1 MLAMVFIAIGINEFV
16 RVTPNDDGIIWF
28 WLSQKIDMRGN
39 SNLHSDKEA
48 PSHWTE
54 KERIEILGHM
64 TFSMES
70 SSAAE
75 EILRTKIE
83 KGQKPTEED
92 IRRMVASLKKA
103 LSEASL
109 VADQALCKVHPELPK
124 QFREKYQAGLSAI
137 ARGLED
143 GDKKE
148 LSRGAALYE
157 EFKNWGKEH
166 MTALSYP
173 PKSSGLKGMTK

>member
-1 MLAMVFIAIGINEFV
+1 MKRIGYIVLTIVFIVIGVNEFV

-28 WLSQKIDMRGN
+28 WLSQKIGMRG
-39 SNLHSDKEA
+39 SFMPHSVKQA
-48 PSHWTE
+48 PSHWTK
-54 KERIEILGHM
+54 KERDEILGHM

-92 IRRMVASLKKA
+92 TQRMVVSLNNA

-109 VADQALCKVHPELPK
+109 VTDQTLYKVHPELPER
-124 QFREKYQAGLSAI
+124 FREKYQAGLSAI
-137 ARGLED
+137 ARGLSD
-143 GDKKE
+143 GDTKE
-148 LSRGAALYE
+148 LSRGAALYQ
-157 EFKNWGKEH
+157 EFKNWGMEH
-166 MTALSYP
+166 MAAFSYP
-173 PKSSGLKGMTK
+173 PK

>member
-1 MLAMVFIAIGINEFV
+1 MKRLGYVLLTMVFIVIGINEFV

-28 WLSQKIDMRGN
+28 WLSQKLGMHG
-39 SNLHSDKEA
+39 SSMPHSVKQA

-54 KERIEILGHM
+54 KERVEILGHM

-75 EILRTKIE
+75 EILRTKIK
-83 KGQKPTEED
+83 KGQKPMEED
-92 IRRMVASLKKA
+92 TKRMVVSLNNA

-109 VADQALCKVHPELPK
+109 VTDQALYKVHPELPK

-137 ARGLED
+137 AHGLAD

-148 LSRGAALYE
+148 LSRGAALYQ
-157 EFKNWGKEH
+157 EFKNWGMEN
-166 MTALSYP
+166 MSAFSYP
-173 PKSSGLKGMTK
+173 PK

>member
-1 MLAMVFIAIGINEFV
+1 MIAMIFIVIGINEFV
-16 RVTPNDDGIIWF
+16 RITPNDDGIIWF
-28 WLSQKIDMRGN
+28 WISQKLDMRGN
-39 SNLHSDKEA
+39 SKTLSGKQAFSD
-48 PSHWTE
+48 WTE

-70 SSAAE
+70 SAAAE
-75 EILRTKIE
+75 EILHSKIE
-83 KGQKPTEED
+83 KGQKPTVED
-92 IRRMVASLKKA
+92 IHRMIVNLEKA

-109 VADQALCKVHPELPK
+109 VTDHALYKVHPELPK

-148 LSRGAALYE
+148 LSRGAGLYE

-173 PKSSGLKGMTK
+173 PK